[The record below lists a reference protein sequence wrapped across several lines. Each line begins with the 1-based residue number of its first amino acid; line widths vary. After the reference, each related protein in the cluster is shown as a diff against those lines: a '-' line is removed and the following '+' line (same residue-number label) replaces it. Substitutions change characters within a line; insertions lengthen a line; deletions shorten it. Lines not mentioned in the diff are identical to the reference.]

1 MTEDERQLRND
12 KLNKV
17 INELAESQGIFSD
30 KKKYND
36 YYMKLRSIYIIPG
49 SANFVHSHN
58 EIFSVLAELDS
69 DNKSLEILGQN
80 VSLLYKHCIKRG
92 EADLSESVFQL
103 YDNINLDI
111 ARINYIK
118 AVDRRLDST
127 GQNLMSEIK
136 LTREE
141 ANNVKKNTDELKSTI
156 DEMSGKVNNAYSEFV
171 SILGIFSAI
180 VLVFFGGTSI
190 FGNIISNMGET
201 CIYISMI
208 MCVVTGAV
216 VFNIIFMFIYFLAKI
231 LNRSITATYDIV
243 YWKPIAVRFRERYP
257 LIFYINYFSFWII
270 YVSGAILIWTNKKNN
285 YSDDIL
291 KVLKNIVKIENNR
304 SVLVIALLYFLCIF
318 NIAFTIAYIIS
329 KITDLNI
336 GRMINVKYRNSYIII
351 EEEEQCCLMVNYD
364 IDNVK
369 VFKRKFIAQ
378 IVSKFLKITS
388 TILVFIYNLF
398 KRVFFR
404 YPYYTFGNII
414 IMLSIYWAISY

>member
-1 MTEDERQLRND
+1 MTENERQSRND
-12 KLNKV
+12 KLNKI
-17 INELAESQGIFSD
+17 INELAESQRIFSD

-36 YYMKLRSIYIIPG
+36 YYTKLRSVYIIPG

-58 EIFSVLAELDS
+58 EIFSILAELDN

-80 VSLLYKHCIKRG
+80 VSLLYEHCIKRG
-92 EADLSESVFQL
+92 ETDLSESVFQL

-136 LTREE
+136 STREE
-141 ANNVKKNTDELKSTI
+141 ANNVKESTDALKSTV

-190 FGNIISNMGET
+190 FGNIISNMEKT
-201 CIYISMI
+201 CIYISII
-208 MCVVTGAV
+208 MCVITGVV

-231 LNRSITATYDIV
+231 LNRSIAASYDRA

-270 YVSGAILIWTNKKNN
+270 YMSGAILIWNNVKNN

-291 KVLKNIVKIENNR
+291 KGLKNIAIIQNNR
-304 SVLVIALLYFLCIF
+304 NMLVIALLYFLCVF
-318 NIAFTIAYIIS
+318 NLAFVIAYLIS

-336 GRMINVKYRNSYIII
+336 GRMIYVKYRNSYVII
-351 EEEEQCCLMVNYD
+351 EEEEQYCLMVNYD
-364 IDNVK
+364 IDKVK

-378 IVSKFLKITS
+378 IVSKFLEITS
-388 TILVFIYNLF
+388 IIWVFIYNLF

-404 YPYYTFGNII
+404 YPYFAFGNII
-414 IMLSIYWAISY
+414 IVLSIYLAISY